1 MENLKA
7 VRTSAQALAQQAADH
22 GKPPPTP
29 PTAKAPPPSQ
39 VNVPAVPVSNDAA
52 LDQFMLEHAGGGGAT
67 FFKFAK
73 DGKYRKTSDDEEIP
87 VGTEFVA
94 AYDAIQGGRIRF
106 NGKGN
111 PPTRHMG
118 PLFGGF
124 VPPKREDLGD
134 TDESLWEPG
143 PSGKPA
149 DPWQVQML
157 LPLVDT
163 KTNELF
169 IFNTTS
175 VTGRGAVGKL
185 ITACR
190 QMQRKDP
197 GFYPVIRLALGGFP
211 HKDPRIGWVTTP
223 AFPVIGKAPKD
234 GSALANTSLAG
245 DLDDEIPF

>member
-1 MENLKA
+1 METPKA
-7 VRTSAQALAQQAADH
+7 VKTSAQALAQQRADH
-22 GKPPPTP
+22 NR
-29 PTAKAPPPSQ
+29 PPSSQ
-39 VNVPAVPVSNDAA
+39 TNVPAAPVNNDAA

-73 DGKYRKTSDDEEIP
+73 DGKFRRTSDDEEIP
-87 VGTEFVA
+87 VGTEFNA
-94 AYDAIQGGRIRF
+94 IYDAIQGGFIRF
-106 NGKGN
+106 NGN

-124 VPPKREDLGD
+124 VPPARDSLGD
-134 TDESLWEPG
+134 ADESAWEPG

-157 LPLVDT
+157 LPLVDP

-185 ITACR
+185 ITSCR
-190 QMQRKDP
+190 QMQRKEP
-197 GFYPVIRLALGGFP
+197 GFYPVIKLALGGFP
-211 HKDPRIGWVTTP
+211 HRDPRIGWVTTP

-234 GSALANTSLAG
+234 GSVLPDTSLAH
-245 DLDDEIPF
+245 DLDDALPF